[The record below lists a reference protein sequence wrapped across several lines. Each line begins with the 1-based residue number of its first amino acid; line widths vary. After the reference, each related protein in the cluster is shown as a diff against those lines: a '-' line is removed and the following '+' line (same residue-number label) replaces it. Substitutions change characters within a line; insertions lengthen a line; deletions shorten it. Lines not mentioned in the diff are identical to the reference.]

1 MYVVQSDSN
10 YTFEFIA
17 VTENFQQIFGN
28 LQIVFTV
35 KFSDI
40 LSRINIFTYNYD
52 TNIQIS

>member
-35 KFSDI
+35 KLSDI